1 MLLRLSTLC
10 QPRLQ
15 TGRGFSCLNS
25 EDVIEVVWVTGEGL
39 AACQTLKQDLSQ
51 QKRAQDHGDQE
62 ERSQALS
69 NKHFD
74 TSVWLVHEWLD
85 VDARR
90 VWVPQS
96 GTRALLTDAK
106 SVNVRDSLSHRQFLL
121 KLSSENSLLS
131 FIILKMFNSVLKVVY
146 LAAAMSHQSLL
157 PPSLFTSLL
166 ILHKI

>member
-1 MLLRLSTLC
+1 M
-10 QPRLQ
+10 
-15 TGRGFSCLNS
+15 
-25 EDVIEVVWVTGEGL
+25 
-39 AACQTLKQDLSQ
+39 
-51 QKRAQDHGDQE
+51 
-62 ERSQALS
+62 
-69 NKHFD
+69 
-74 TSVWLVHEWLD
+74 
-85 VDARR
+85 
-90 VWVPQS
+90 PQS